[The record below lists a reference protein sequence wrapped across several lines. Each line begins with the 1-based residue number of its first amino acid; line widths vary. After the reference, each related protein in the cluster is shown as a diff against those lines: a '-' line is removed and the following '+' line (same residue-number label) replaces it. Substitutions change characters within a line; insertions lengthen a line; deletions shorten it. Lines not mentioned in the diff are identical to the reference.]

1 MREFKARCALA
12 IYSSVGRILHP
23 FIYPYLGYRAAKGKE
38 VLARRCER
46 LGKPT
51 TDRPHGTLV
60 WFHAASVGETIAIMP
75 MMEHILSLGFK
86 VLLTT
91 GTVTSATLV
100 ENRFGKRIIHQFN
113 PLDLKAAVHRFLN
126 YWQPDLAL
134 ICESEIWP
142 MRINEL
148 ARRKIPQILVNAHL
162 SEKSYKAW
170 KRRPAFAHYIFS
182 KLDLA
187 VTQSE
192 VDAQYFRELGVHAA
206 EVSGNLKAEIAPVS
220 DDSNLADFRAAVK
233 YRPVWAAIST
243 HAGEEVIA
251 AEVHNA
257 LKNHLPN
264 LLTIIVPRHPER
276 VDEILKSLAERN
288 LNVVRKSEN
297 QLPSDYT
304 DILLG
309 DTIGEMGLYLR
320 LAQVAFVGK
329 SLGNEGGH
337 NPLEPALI
345 GSAIISGPNVENFAE
360 TYQRLEADQ
369 AVRIVQDATQLAVQV
384 NLLLTK
390 PKERARLIENARKS
404 SAKMAG
410 AFANTLKAIDP
421 FLQPLTMRARLTSIE
436 SARKIRRKR

>member
-1 MREFKARCALA
+1 MKDFKARCALA
-12 IYSSVGRILHP
+12 IYSGVGRVLHP
-23 FIYPYLGYRAAKGKE
+23 FIYPYLGYRATKGKE

-51 TDRPHGTLV
+51 TDRPLGTLV

-86 VLLTT
+86 ILLTT

-100 ENRFGKRIIHQFN
+100 ENRFGKRIIHQYN
-113 PLDLKAAVHRFLN
+113 PLDLKVAVRRFLD

-142 MRINEL
+142 LRIAEL

-162 SEKSYKAW
+162 SERSYRAW
-170 KRRPAFAHYIFS
+170 KSRPALAQYIFS

-187 VTQSE
+187 VAQSE
-192 VDAQYFRELGVHAA
+192 TDAQYFRELGVHAA

-220 DDSNLADFRAAVK
+220 DDRDLTDFRAALK
-233 YRPVWAAIST
+233 DRPVWAAIST
-243 HAGEEVIA
+243 HAGEEIIA

-264 LLTIIVPRHPER
+264 MLTIIVPRHPER
-276 VDEILKSLAERN
+276 VEEILKSLAERN
-288 LNVVRKSEN
+288 LKVVRKSEN
-297 QLPSDYT
+297 LLPDRNT

-320 LAQVAFVGK
+320 IAPVAFVGK
-329 SLGNEGGH
+329 SLDNVGGH

-345 GSAIISGPNVENFAE
+345 GSAILSGPNVENFAE
-360 TYQRLEADQ
+360 TYQKLQADQ
-369 AVRIVQDATQLAVQV
+369 AVRIVHDATQLAVQV

-390 PKERARLIENARKS
+390 PKERARLIENARRS

-410 AFANTLKAIDP
+410 AFAKTLKAIDP
-421 FLQPLTMRARLTSIE
+421 FLQPLTMRARLASIE
-436 SARKIRRKR
+436 SARK